1 MVQWLRIHISTAGM
15 WVSSLVRD
23 PTYQVLQQKKDTF
36 FCLFLSVINIIHVHC
51 GKADKGI
58 KNIFKKSFC
67 SYQSTV
73 LCPPAKTRSMFAVKV
88 EFVSLIH

>member
-1 MVQWLRIHISTAGM
+1 MDGRLPSVSPLAHLKINICGTSLVVQWLRIHISTAGM

-36 FCLFLSVINIIHVHC
+36 FGLFLSVINIIHIHC

-58 KNIFKKSFC
+58 KNI
-67 SYQSTV
+67 
-73 LCPPAKTRSMFAVKV
+73 
-88 EFVSLIH
+88 